1 MTTYT
6 PRLHDDYIEWIE
18 NAKKVETD
26 YLASIKEQLRELDVS
41 WGDTPRHPE
50 INNRIESL
58 KKEILRVEGIIA
70 SLLANRDTLERHR
83 EQLVP
88 AQFFP
93 EAPLQR
99 IVCSSCESRQ
109 FGKLSVPF
117 PCDSYTDITKH
128 LGEVM

>member
-6 PRLHDDYIEWIE
+6 PRPHGEYLEWIE

-70 SLLANRDTLERHR
+70 SLLANRDTLERHK
-83 EQLVP
+83 
-88 AQFFP
+88 
-93 EAPLQR
+93 EANGF
-99 IVCSSCESRQ
+99 CWSCNGIYDTGES
-109 FGKLSVPF
+109 F
-117 PCDSYTDITKH
+117 PCPTYTDITKR
-128 LGEVM
+128 LDEVMG

>member
-70 SLLANRDTLERHR
+70 SLLANRAVLERHKGDHYG
-83 EQLVP
+83 
-88 AQFFP
+88 F
-93 EAPLQR
+93 
-99 IVCSSCESRQ
+99 CESCYEGNGESNEMQ
-109 FGKLSVPF
+109 DTPF
-117 PCDSYTDITKH
+117 PCPTYTDTTKH
-128 LGEVM
+128 LDEVMG